1 MARTVRI
8 LTTNDFFGSLAPV
21 PTSYGTLAGGDGLQR
36 TVERLRVGQP
46 TLWADTGDF
55 SQSGPLSALSRGRLG
70 FRAAAELGIDVAAV
84 GNHDLDFGLPLLR
97 EEAPGLGFPLLCANA
112 PLGLPPTAILST
124 EAGDIGFVGL
134 TFPVLPSMAP
144 YSLTPERLLPANNH
158 DLAGAA
164 RAAAADLRAAG
175 VTAVVALL
183 HDGIDG
189 RFTATGSYITDPA
202 RLEALCRPWAGAV
215 DAILLGHTCGRYMGD
230 IAGTPVAQPWPFGAE
245 VGVLDLEFAP
255 GAPPRVVAGT
265 PRGEL
270 VPPGDAWAGAGGDLL
285 AAAEGRVLGVLDEP
299 LHDRMGGGTAPLAD
313 FLAHAIRAATGVN
326 AALAHTQTGQPTLD
340 GVFAALP
347 RGPVTALQL
356 LQVMPWADGRL
367 VRGALDRVELA
378 AVVAGLRPPAGRAAR
393 VAVLDV
399 WTGLQANAVGWGL
412 DEDPASGT
420 RGTATVAVPAGH
432 APVAVDAFA
441 GRPIA
446 WEDTGATLNDA
457 VQAALR
463 QVSIQ

>member
-8 LTTNDFFGSLAPV
+8 VTTNDFFGCFAPA
-21 PTSYGTLAGGDGLQR
+21 PTSYGALAGGDGLR
-36 TVERLRVGQP
+36 RAVERLRAGQP
-46 TLWADTGDF
+46 TIWADTGDF

-112 PLGLPPTAILST
+112 PLGLPPTAILPT
-124 EAGDIGFVGL
+124 GAGDIGFVGL
-134 TFPVLPSMAP
+134 TYPALPAMAP
-144 YSLTPERLLPANNH
+144 YSLTPARALPTNDR

-164 RAAAADLRAAG
+164 RAAAVDLRAAG
-175 VTAVVALL
+175 VAAVVALL

-189 RFTATGSYITDPA
+189 RLAAAGAYVADPA
-202 RLEALCRPWAGAV
+202 RLRALCRPWAGVV

-230 IAGTPVAQPWPFGAE
+230 IAGTPVVQPWPFGAE
-245 VGVLDLEFAP
+245 VGVLDLEIAP

-285 AAAEGRVLGVLDEP
+285 AAAGARVLGVLDEP
-299 LHDRMGGGTAPLAD
+299 LHDRMGGGVAPLAD
-313 FLAHAIRAATGVN
+313 FLARAIRAATGVD

-367 VRGALDRVELA
+367 VRGVLDRAELA

-393 VAVLDV
+393 VAVVDV
-399 WTGLQANAVGWGL
+399 WTGLQANAFGWGL
-412 DEDPASGT
+412 DENLASGT

-441 GRPIA
+441 GRAIA
-446 WEDTGATLNDA
+446 WEDAGAAIDDA
-457 VQAALR
+457 VRAALAVTR
-463 QVSIQ
+463 